1 MYFLYLLKI
10 DDIKSID
17 SHNMYEVY
25 DRWPQISREN
35 FSANFSKI
43 DIKNIDHIV
52 FAGMGGSGTIGDVFA
67 SILSKT
73 DIHVSVVKG
82 YLLPKTVDS
91 NTLVVTTS
99 ISGNTLETITILKN
113 VEKLNAKF
121 VALFSGGVMEKF
133 CVDKKIEYYKIKEVH
148 SPRASFVGFLYS
160 ALNILEQIIPVKK
173 ADINKSIESLFNMQ
187 KLISSKNLN
196 KTNEALQIAQWIKEI
211 PIVYYPWGLQSA
223 AIRFKNS
230 MQENA
235 KMHVMTEDVI
245 EACHNGIVAWDKLKN
260 VQPIL
265 IQGKD
270 DYTKTKERWKIVK
283 ELFHEKDIQ
292 YKEIFSQ
299 EGSILN
305 KLVCLIYLLDY
316 ASIYNAIISKTDPTP
331 IESIDFI
338 KKRL

>member
-1 MYFLYLLKI
+1 M
-10 DDIKSID
+10 S
-17 SHNMYEVY
+17 EVY
-25 DRWPQISREN
+25 DIWPQIATDS
-35 FSANFSKI
+35 FSTTFSKV

-82 YLLPKTVDS
+82 YLLPKTVDDS
-91 NTLVVTTS
+91 TLVVTTS
-99 ISGNTLETITILKN
+99 ISGNTSETISILKN
-113 VEKLNAKF
+113 VEKMNAEF
-121 VALFSGGVMEKF
+121 VALSSGGIMEKF
-133 CVDKKIEYYKIKEVH
+133 CRDKKIKYYKIEEEH

-160 ALNILEQIIPVKK
+160 ALNILEQIVPVKK
-173 ADINKSIESLFNMQ
+173 TDVSESIKLLFNIQ
-187 KLISSKNLN
+187 KAISSKNLN
-196 KTNEALQIAQWIKEI
+196 ETNEALQIAEWVKEI
-211 PIVYYPWGLQSA
+211 PMVYYPSGLQSA

-235 KMHVMTEDVI
+235 KVHVITEDVV
-245 EACHNGIVAWDKLKN
+245 EACHNGIVAWDKPKN

-270 DYTKTKERWKIVK
+270 DYVKTKERWEIIK
-283 ELFHEKDIQ
+283 ELFREKDIQ

-299 EGSILN
+299 EGSILS

-316 ASIYNAIISKTDPTP
+316 TSIYNAIISKTDPTP
-331 IESIDFI
+331 VKSIDFI

>member
-1 MYFLYLLKI
+1 MC
-10 DDIKSID
+10 
-17 SHNMYEVY
+17 EVY
-25 DRWPQISREN
+25 DRWPQIASDN
-35 FSANFSKI
+35 FSTNFSKV

-73 DIHVSVVKG
+73 GIHVSVIKG

-99 ISGNTLETITILKN
+99 ISGNTLETISILKN
-113 VEKLNAKF
+113 VEKVNAEF
-121 VALFSGGVMEKF
+121 VAFSSGGIMEKF
-133 CVDKKIEYYKIKEVH
+133 CMDKKIKYYKIKEEH

-160 ALNILEQIIPVKK
+160 TLNILEQIVPVKK
-173 ADINKSIESLFNMQ
+173 TDVSKSIDSLFNIQ

-196 KTNEALQIAQWIKEI
+196 KTNEALQVAEWIKEI
-211 PIVYYPWGLQSA
+211 PMVYYPSGLQSA

-245 EACHNGIVAWDKLKN
+245 EACHNGIVAWDKPKN
-260 VQPIL
+260 VRPIL

-270 DYTKTKERWKIVK
+270 DYVKTKERWEIIK
-283 ELFHEKDIQ
+283 ELFREKGIP

-299 EGSILN
+299 EGNILS

-316 ASIYNAIISKTDPTP
+316 VSIYNAIISKTDPTP
-331 IESIDFI
+331 IKSIDFI

>member
-1 MYFLYLLKI
+1 M
-10 DDIKSID
+10 S
-17 SHNMYEVY
+17 EVY
-25 DRWPQISREN
+25 DRWPQIAREN
-35 FSANFSKI
+35 FSANFSKV
-43 DIKNIDHIV
+43 DITNIDHVV
-52 FAGMGGSGTIGDVFA
+52 FAGMGGSGTIGDLFA

-73 DIHVSVVKG
+73 DIHVSVIKG

-99 ISGNTLETITILKN
+99 ISGNTSETISILKN
-113 VEKLNAKF
+113 VEKLDAKF
-121 VALFSGGVMEKF
+121 VALSSGGIMEKF
-133 CVDKKIEYYKIKEVH
+133 CMDKKIKYYKIKEEH

-160 ALNILEQIIPVKK
+160 ALNILEQIVPVKK
-173 ADINKSIESLFNMQ
+173 TDISKSIESLFDIQ

-196 KTNEALQIAQWIKEI
+196 KTNEALQIAEWIKEI
-211 PIVYYPWGLQSA
+211 PMVYYPWGLQSA

-245 EACHNGIVAWDKLKN
+245 EACHNGIVAWDKPKN
-260 VQPIL
+260 ILPIL

-270 DYTKTKERWKIVK
+270 DYVKTKERWKIVK
-283 ELFHEKDIQ
+283 EFFREKGIP
-292 YKEIFSQ
+292 YKEIFTQ

-305 KLVCLIYLLDY
+305 KLVCLIYVLDY
-316 ASIYNAIISKTDPTP
+316 ASIYTAIISKIDPSP
-331 IESIDFI
+331 VNSIDFI

>member
-1 MYFLYLLKI
+1 
-10 DDIKSID
+10 
-17 SHNMYEVY
+17 
-25 DRWPQISREN
+25 
-35 FSANFSKI
+35 
-43 DIKNIDHIV
+43 
-52 FAGMGGSGTIGDVFA
+52 MGGSGTIGDLFA

-73 DIHVSVVKG
+73 DIHVSVIKG

-99 ISGNTLETITILKN
+99 ISGNTSETISILKN
-113 VEKLNAKF
+113 VEKVDAKF
-121 VALFSGGVMEKF
+121 VALSSGGIMEKF
-133 CVDKKIEYYKIKEVH
+133 CMDKKIKYYKIKEEH

-160 ALNILEQIIPVKK
+160 ALNILEQIVPVKK
-173 ADINKSIESLFNMQ
+173 TDISKSIESLFDIQ

-196 KTNEALQIAQWIKEI
+196 KTNEALQIAEWIKEI
-211 PIVYYPWGLQSA
+211 PMVYYPWGLQSA

-245 EACHNGIVAWDKLKN
+245 EACHNGIVAWDKPKN
-260 VQPIL
+260 ILPIL

-270 DYTKTKERWKIVK
+270 DYVKTKERWKIVK
-283 ELFHEKDIQ
+283 EFFREKGIP

-305 KLVCLIYLLDY
+305 KLVCLIYVLDY
-316 ASIYNAIISKTDPTP
+316 ASIYTAIISKIDPSP
-331 IESIDFI
+331 VNSIDFI

>member
-1 MYFLYLLKI
+1 MKI

-17 SHNMYEVY
+17 SDSMSEVY
-25 DRWPQISREN
+25 DRWPQIARKN
-35 FSANFSKI
+35 FSVNFSKV

-73 DIHVSVVKG
+73 DIHVSVIKG
-82 YLLPKTVDS
+82 YLLPKTVDDS
-91 NTLVVTTS
+91 TLVVTTS
-99 ISGNTLETITILKN
+99 ISGNTLETISILKN
-113 VEKLNAKF
+113 VEKMNAKF
-121 VALFSGGVMEKF
+121 VALSSGGIMEKF
-133 CVDKKIEYYKIKEVH
+133 CMNKKIKYYKIEEEH

-160 ALNILEQIIPVKK
+160 TLNILEQIVPVKK
-173 ADINKSIESLFNMQ
+173 TDVSESIESLFNIQ
-187 KLISSKNLN
+187 KSVCSKNLN
-196 KTNEALQIAQWIKEI
+196 ETNEALQIAEWIKEI
-211 PIVYYPWGLQSA
+211 PMVYYPSGLQSA

-235 KMHVMTEDVI
+235 KMQVMTEDVI
-245 EACHNGIVAWDKLKN
+245 EACHNGIVAWDKPKN
-260 VQPIL
+260 VQPVL

-270 DYTKTKERWKIVK
+270 DYVKTKERWEIIK
-283 ELFHEKDIQ
+283 ELFRENGIQ
-292 YKEIFSQ
+292 FKEIFSQ

-331 IESIDFI
+331 IKSIDFI

>member
-1 MYFLYLLKI
+1 M
-10 DDIKSID
+10 S
-17 SHNMYEVY
+17 EVY
-25 DRWPQISREN
+25 DRWPQIAREN
-35 FSANFSKI
+35 FSANFSKV
-43 DIKNIDHIV
+43 DIKNIDHVV
-52 FAGMGGSGTIGDVFA
+52 FAGMGGSGTIGDLFA

-73 DIHVSVVKG
+73 DIHVSVIKG

-99 ISGNTLETITILKN
+99 ISGNTSETISILKN
-113 VEKLNAKF
+113 VEKVDAKF
-121 VALFSGGVMEKF
+121 VALSSGGIMEKF
-133 CVDKKIEYYKIKEVH
+133 CMDKKIKYYKIKEEH

-160 ALNILEQIIPVKK
+160 ALNILEQIVPVKK
-173 ADINKSIESLFNMQ
+173 TDISKSIESLFDIQ

-196 KTNEALQIAQWIKEI
+196 KTNEALQIAEWIKEI
-211 PIVYYPWGLQSA
+211 PMVYYPWGLQSA

-245 EACHNGIVAWDKLKN
+245 EACHNGIVAWDKPKN
-260 VQPIL
+260 ILPIL

-270 DYTKTKERWKIVK
+270 DYVKTKERWKIVK
-283 ELFHEKDIQ
+283 EFFCEKGIP

-305 KLVCLIYLLDY
+305 KLVCLIYVLDY
-316 ASIYNAIISKTDPTP
+316 ASIYTAIISKIDPSP
-331 IESIDFI
+331 VNSIDFI

>member
-1 MYFLYLLKI
+1 MKI
-10 DDIKSID
+10 DDIELID
-17 SHNMYEVY
+17 SSKMYEVY
-25 DRWPQISREN
+25 DRWPQIARKN
-35 FSANFSKI
+35 FSADFSKV

-52 FAGMGGSGTIGDVFA
+52 FAGMGGSGTIGDVFS

-82 YLLPKTVDS
+82 YLLPKTVDN
-91 NTLVVTTS
+91 NTLVVSTS
-99 ISGNTLETITILKN
+99 ISGNTSETITILKN
-113 VEKLNAKF
+113 VEKSDAKF
-121 VALFSGGVMEKF
+121 VALFSGGMMEKF
-133 CVDKKIEYYKIKEVH
+133 CKNKNIKSYKIKEAH

-160 ALNILEQIIPVKK
+160 ALNILEEIVPVKK
-173 ADINKSIESLFNMQ
+173 MDVNESIKSLFNIQ
-187 KLISSKNLN
+187 KIVSSENLS
-196 KTNEALQIAQWIKEI
+196 KTNESLQIAQWIKEI
-211 PIVYYPWGLQSA
+211 PMVYYPSGLQST

-235 KMHVMTEDVI
+235 KTHVMTEDVI
-245 EACHNGIVAWDKLKN
+245 EACHNGIVAWDKPKN

-270 DYTKTKERWKIVK
+270 DYEKTKERWKIIK
-283 ELFHEKDIQ
+283 ELFHEKNIL

-331 IESIDFI
+331 IKSIDFI

>member
-1 MYFLYLLKI
+1 M
-10 DDIKSID
+10 S
-17 SHNMYEVY
+17 EVY
-25 DRWPQISREN
+25 DRWPQIAREN
-35 FSANFSKI
+35 FSANFSKV
-43 DIKNIDHIV
+43 DITNIDHVV
-52 FAGMGGSGTIGDVFA
+52 FAGMGGSGTIGDLFA

-73 DIHVSVVKG
+73 DIHVSVIKG

-99 ISGNTLETITILKN
+99 ISGNTSETISILKN
-113 VEKLNAKF
+113 VEKVDAKF
-121 VALFSGGVMEKF
+121 VALSSGGIMEKF
-133 CVDKKIEYYKIKEVH
+133 CMDKKIKYYKIKEEH

-160 ALNILEQIIPVKK
+160 ALNILEQIVPVKK
-173 ADINKSIESLFNMQ
+173 TDISKSIESLFDIQ

-196 KTNEALQIAQWIKEI
+196 KTNEALQIAEWIKEI
-211 PIVYYPWGLQSA
+211 PMVYYPWGLQSA

-245 EACHNGIVAWDKLKN
+245 EACHNGIVAWDKPKN
-260 VQPIL
+260 ILPIL

-270 DYTKTKERWKIVK
+270 DYVKTKERWKIVK
-283 ELFHEKDIQ
+283 EFFREKGIP
-292 YKEIFSQ
+292 YKEIFTQ

-305 KLVCLIYLLDY
+305 KLVCLIYVLDY
-316 ASIYNAIISKTDPTP
+316 ASIYTAIISKIDPSP
-331 IESIDFI
+331 VNSIDFI

>member
-1 MYFLYLLKI
+1 LKI
-10 DDIKSID
+10 NDIKSID
-17 SHNMYEVY
+17 SDNMSEVY
-25 DRWPQISREN
+25 DRWPQIARKN
-35 FSANFSKI
+35 FSVNFSKV

-73 DIHVSVVKG
+73 NIHVTVIKG
-82 YLLPKTVDS
+82 YLLPKTVDDS
-91 NTLVVTTS
+91 TLVVTTS
-99 ISGNTLETITILKN
+99 ISGNTLETISILKN
-113 VEKLNAKF
+113 VEKMNAKF
-121 VALFSGGVMEKF
+121 VALSSGGIMEKF
-133 CVDKKIEYYKIKEVH
+133 CMNKKIKYYKIEEEH

-160 ALNILEQIIPVKK
+160 TLNILEQIVPVKK
-173 ADINKSIESLFNMQ
+173 TDVSKSIESLFNIQ
-187 KLISSKNLN
+187 KSVCSKNLN
-196 KTNEALQIAQWIKEI
+196 ETNEALQIAEWIKEI
-211 PIVYYPWGLQSA
+211 PMVYYPSGLQSA

-235 KMHVMTEDVI
+235 KMQVMTEDVI
-245 EACHNGIVAWDKLKN
+245 EACHNGIVAWDKPKN
-260 VQPIL
+260 VQPVL

-270 DYTKTKERWKIVK
+270 DYVKTKERWEIIK
-283 ELFHEKDIQ
+283 ELFRENGIQ
-292 YKEIFSQ
+292 FKEIFSQ

-331 IESIDFI
+331 IKSIDFI

>member
-1 MYFLYLLKI
+1 MS
-10 DDIKSID
+10 DI
-17 SHNMYEVY
+17 Y
-25 DRWPQISREN
+25 DRWPQI
-35 FSANFSKI
+35 ANDSFSKSFSKV
-43 DIKNIDHIV
+43 DVKNIDHIV
-52 FAGMGGSGTIGDVFA
+52 FAGMGGSGTVGDVFS

-82 YLLPKTVDS
+82 YLLPKTVDN
-91 NTLVVTTS
+91 NTLVVSTS
-99 ISGNTLETITILKN
+99 ISGNTSETMTILKN
-113 VEKLNAKF
+113 VEKSDAKF
-121 VALFSGGVMEKF
+121 VALFSGGMMEKF
-133 CVDKKIEYYKIKEVH
+133 CKNKNIKSYKIKEAH

-160 ALNILEQIIPVKK
+160 ALNILEEIVPVKK
-173 ADINKSIESLFNMQ
+173 MDVNESIQSLFNIQ
-187 KLISSKNLN
+187 KIISSENLN
-196 KTNEALQIAQWIKEI
+196 ETNEALQIAEWIKEI

-245 EACHNGIVAWDKLKN
+245 ETCHNGIVAWNKPKN

-270 DYTKTKERWKIVK
+270 DYVKTKERWKIVK
-283 ELFHEKDIQ
+283 ELFHDKDIQ

-316 ASIYNAIISKTDPTP
+316 VSIYNAIISKTDPTP
-331 IESIDFI
+331 VKPIDFV

>member
-1 MYFLYLLKI
+1 MC
-10 DDIKSID
+10 
-17 SHNMYEVY
+17 EVY
-25 DRWPQISREN
+25 DRWPQIASDN
-35 FSANFSKI
+35 FSTNFSKV

-82 YLLPKTVDS
+82 YLLPKTVDD
-91 NTLVVTTS
+91 NTLVVSTS
-99 ISGNTLETITILKN
+99 ISGNTLETISILKN
-113 VEKLNAKF
+113 VEKSNAEF
-121 VALFSGGVMEKF
+121 VALSSGGIMEKY
-133 CVDKKIEYYKIKEVH
+133 CKDKKIKYYKIEQEH

-160 ALNILEQIIPVKK
+160 TLNILEQIVPVKK
-173 ADINKSIESLFNMQ
+173 TDVSKSIQSLFNVQ

-196 KTNEALQIAQWIKEI
+196 KTNEALQIAEWIKEI
-211 PIVYYPWGLQSA
+211 PLVYYPWGLQSA

-235 KMHVMTEDVI
+235 KMHIITEDVI
-245 EACHNGIVAWDKLKN
+245 EASHNGIVAWDKPKN
-260 VQPIL
+260 IQPIL

-270 DYTKTKERWKIVK
+270 DYVKTKERWKIVK
-283 ELFHEKDIQ
+283 ELFSEKGIP

-299 EGSILN
+299 QGNILN
-305 KLVCLIYLLDY
+305 KLVGLIYLLDY
-316 ASIYNAIISKTDPTP
+316 TSIYNAIISKTDPSP
-331 IESIDFI
+331 IKSIDFI

>member
-1 MYFLYLLKI
+1 MC
-10 DDIKSID
+10 
-17 SHNMYEVY
+17 EVY
-25 DRWPQISREN
+25 DRWPQIAREN
-35 FSANFSKI
+35 FSKNFSKV

-52 FAGMGGSGTIGDVFA
+52 FAGMGGSGTIADVFA

-73 DIHVSVVKG
+73 NIHVSVVKG

-91 NTLVVTTS
+91 DTLVVTTS
-99 ISGNTLETITILKN
+99 VSGNTAETISILKN
-113 VEKLNAKF
+113 VEKVDAKF
-121 VALFSGGVMEKF
+121 VALSSGGIMEKF
-133 CVDKKIEYYKIKEVH
+133 CMDKKIKYYKIKEEH

-160 ALNILEQIIPVKK
+160 ALNILEQIVPVKK
-173 ADINKSIESLFNMQ
+173 TDISKSIESLFDIQ

-196 KTNEALQIAQWIKEI
+196 KTNEALQIAEWIKEI
-211 PIVYYPWGLQSA
+211 PMVYYPWGLQSA

-245 EACHNGIVAWDKLKN
+245 EACHNGIVAWDKPKN
-260 VQPIL
+260 ILPIL

-270 DYTKTKERWKIVK
+270 DYVKTKERWKIVK
-283 ELFHEKDIQ
+283 EFFSEKGIP
-292 YKEIFSQ
+292 YKEIFTQ

-316 ASIYNAIISKTDPTP
+316 ASIYNAIISKIDPSP
-331 IESIDFI
+331 VNSIDFI

>member
-1 MYFLYLLKI
+1 MS
-10 DDIKSID
+10 D
-17 SHNMYEVY
+17 VY
-25 DRWPQISREN
+25 DRWPQI
-35 FSANFSKI
+35 ANDSFSKSFSKV
-43 DIKNIDHIV
+43 DMKNIDHVV
-52 FAGMGGSGTIGDVFA
+52 FAGMGGSGTVGDVFS

-82 YLLPKTVDS
+82 YLLPKTVDN
-91 NTLVVTTS
+91 NTLVVSTS
-99 ISGNTLETITILKN
+99 ISGNTSETITILKN
-113 VEKLNAKF
+113 VEKLDAKF
-121 VALFSGGVMEKF
+121 VALFSGGLMEKF
-133 CVDKKIEYYKIKEVH
+133 CKNKNIKSYKIKEEH

-160 ALNILEQIIPVKK
+160 ALNILEEIIPVKK
-173 ADINKSIESLFNMQ
+173 MDVNESIQSLFNIQ
-187 KLISSKNLN
+187 KIISSENLN
-196 KTNEALQIAQWIKEI
+196 ETNEALQIAEWIKEI

-245 EACHNGIVAWDKLKN
+245 EACHNGIVAWDKPKN

-270 DYTKTKERWKIVK
+270 DYEKTKERWKIIK
-283 ELFHEKDIQ
+283 ELFRDKDVQ

-305 KLVCLIYLLDY
+305 KLICMIYLLDY
-316 ASIYNAIISKTDPTP
+316 VSIYNAIISKTNPTP
-331 IESIDFI
+331 V
-338 KKRL
+338 

>member
-1 MYFLYLLKI
+1 LKI
-10 DDIKSID
+10 DEIKSVD
-17 SHNMYEVY
+17 SRNMYKVY
-25 DRWPQISREN
+25 DGWPQIARKN
-35 FSANFSKI
+35 FSTNFSKV

-73 DIHVSVVKG
+73 NVHVSVVKG

-99 ISGNTLETITILKN
+99 ISGNTLETISILKN
-113 VEKLNAKF
+113 VEKVNAEF
-121 VALFSGGVMEKF
+121 VAFSSGGIMEKF
-133 CVDKKIEYYKIKEVH
+133 SMNKRIKYYKISEEH

-160 ALNILEQIIPVKK
+160 ALNILEQVVPVKK
-173 ADINKSIESLFNMQ
+173 VDVDKSIESLFNIQ

-196 KTNEALQIAQWIKEI
+196 ETNEALQIAEWIKEI
-211 PIVYYPWGLQSA
+211 PMVYYPSGLQSA

-235 KMHVMTEDVI
+235 KMHVVTEDVI
-245 EACHNGIVAWDKLKN
+245 EACHNGIVAWDKPKN
-260 VQPIL
+260 IMPIL

-270 DYTKTKERWKIVK
+270 DYVKTKERWKIIK
-283 ELFHEKDIQ
+283 EFFSEKGIP
-292 YKEIFSQ
+292 YKEVFSQ

-305 KLVCLIYLLDY
+305 KLVCLIYLFDY
-316 ASIYNAIISKTDPTP
+316 ASIYNAIISKTDPSP
-331 IESIDFI
+331 IKSIDYI

>member
-1 MYFLYLLKI
+1 MS
-10 DDIKSID
+10 DI
-17 SHNMYEVY
+17 Y
-25 DRWPQISREN
+25 DRWPQI
-35 FSANFSKI
+35 ANDSFSKSFSKV
-43 DIKNIDHIV
+43 DVKNIDHIV
-52 FAGMGGSGTIGDVFA
+52 FAGMGGSGTVGDVFS

-82 YLLPKTVDS
+82 YLLPKTVDN
-91 NTLVVTTS
+91 NTLVVSTS
-99 ISGNTLETITILKN
+99 ISGNTSETMTILKN
-113 VEKLNAKF
+113 VEKSDAKF
-121 VALFSGGVMEKF
+121 VALFSGGMMEKF
-133 CVDKKIEYYKIKEVH
+133 CKNKNIKSYKIKEAH

-160 ALNILEQIIPVKK
+160 ALNILEEIVPVKK
-173 ADINKSIESLFNMQ
+173 MDVNESIKSLFNIQ
-187 KLISSKNLN
+187 KIISSENLN
-196 KTNEALQIAQWIKEI
+196 ETNEALQIAEWIKEI
-211 PIVYYPWGLQSA
+211 PIIYYPWGLQSA

-245 EACHNGIVAWDKLKN
+245 EASHNGIVAWNKPKN
-260 VQPIL
+260 IQPIL

-270 DYTKTKERWKIVK
+270 DYVKTKERWKIIK
-283 ELFHEKDIQ
+283 EFFSEKGIP

-299 EGSILN
+299 EGGVLN

-331 IESIDFI
+331 INSIDFI

>member
-1 MYFLYLLKI
+1 MLKI

-17 SHNMYEVY
+17 SHNMSGVY
-25 DRWPQISREN
+25 DRWPQIASD
-35 FSANFSKI
+35 SFSKSFSKV
-43 DIKNIDHIV
+43 DMKNIDHVV
-52 FAGMGGSGTIGDVFA
+52 FAGMGGSGTVGDVFS

-82 YLLPKTVDS
+82 YLLPKTVDN
-91 NTLVVTTS
+91 NTLVVSTS
-99 ISGNTLETITILKN
+99 ISGNTSETITILKN
-113 VEKLNAKF
+113 VEKLDAKF
-121 VALFSGGVMEKF
+121 VALFSGGMMEQF
-133 CVDKKIEYYKIKEVH
+133 CKNKNIKSYKIKEEH

-160 ALNILEQIIPVKK
+160 ALNILEEIVPVKK
-173 ADINKSIESLFNMQ
+173 IDISESIQSLFNIQ
-187 KLISSKNLN
+187 KIISSENLN
-196 KTNEALQIAQWIKEI
+196 ETNEALQIAEWIKEI
-211 PIVYYPWGLQSA
+211 PIIYYPWGLQSA

-245 EACHNGIVAWDKLKN
+245 ETCHNGIVAWDKPKN

-270 DYTKTKERWKIVK
+270 DYVKTKERWKIVK
-283 ELFHEKDIQ
+283 ELFHDKDIQ

-305 KLVCLIYLLDY
+305 KLVCLIYLFDY
-316 ASIYNAIISKTDPTP
+316 VSIYNAIISKTDPTP
-331 IESIDFI
+331 VKSIDFV

>member
-1 MYFLYLLKI
+1 MSGF
-10 DDIKSID
+10 
-17 SHNMYEVY
+17 Y
-25 DRWPQISREN
+25 DRWPQIAREN
-35 FSANFSKI
+35 FSANFSKV
-43 DIKNIDHIV
+43 DIKNIDHVV
-52 FAGMGGSGTIGDVFA
+52 FAGMGGSGTIGDLFA

-73 DIHVSVVKG
+73 DIHVSVIKG

-99 ISGNTLETITILKN
+99 ISGNTSETISILKN
-113 VEKLNAKF
+113 MEKVDAKF
-121 VALFSGGVMEKF
+121 VALSSGGIMEKF
-133 CVDKKIEYYKIKEVH
+133 CMDKKIKYYKIKEEH

-160 ALNILEQIIPVKK
+160 ALNILEQIVPVKK
-173 ADINKSIESLFNMQ
+173 TDISKSIESLFDIQ

-196 KTNEALQIAQWIKEI
+196 KTNEALQIAEWIKEI
-211 PIVYYPWGLQSA
+211 PMVYYPWGLQSA

-245 EACHNGIVAWDKLKN
+245 EACHNGIVAWDKPKN
-260 VQPIL
+260 ILPIL

-270 DYTKTKERWKIVK
+270 DYVKTKERWKIVK
-283 ELFHEKDIQ
+283 EFFREKGIP
-292 YKEIFSQ
+292 YKEIFTQ

-305 KLVCLIYLLDY
+305 KLVCLIYVLDY
-316 ASIYNAIISKTDPTP
+316 ASIYTAIISKIDPSP
-331 IESIDFI
+331 VNSIDFI

>member
-1 MYFLYLLKI
+1 MC
-10 DDIKSID
+10 
-17 SHNMYEVY
+17 EVY
-25 DRWPQISREN
+25 DRWPQIAREN
-35 FSANFSKI
+35 FSKNFSKV

-52 FAGMGGSGTIGDVFA
+52 FAGMGGSGTIGDLFA
-67 SILSKT
+67 SILTKT
-73 DIHVSVVKG
+73 DIHVSVIKG
-82 YLLPKTVDS
+82 YPLPKTVDN

-99 ISGNTLETITILKN
+99 ISGNTSETISILKN
-113 VEKLNAKF
+113 VEKVNAKF
-121 VALFSGGVMEKF
+121 VALSSGGIMEKF
-133 CVDKKIEYYKIKEVH
+133 CMDKKVTYYKIKEYH

-173 ADINKSIESLFNMQ
+173 TDVSESIQSLFNMQ
-187 KLISSKNLN
+187 RTISSKNLN
-196 KTNEALQIAQWIKEI
+196 KTNEALQIAEWIKEI
-211 PIVYYPWGLQSA
+211 PMVYYPWGLQSA

-235 KMHVMTEDVI
+235 KMHIMTEDVI
-245 EACHNGIVAWDKLKN
+245 EACHNGVVAWDKPKN
-260 VQPIL
+260 IQPIL

-270 DYTKTKERWKIVK
+270 DYAKTKEIWKIIK
-283 ELFHEKDIQ
+283 EFFSEKGIP

-331 IESIDFI
+331 IKSIDFI

>member
-1 MYFLYLLKI
+1 MC
-10 DDIKSID
+10 
-17 SHNMYEVY
+17 EVY
-25 DRWPQISREN
+25 DRWPQIASDN
-35 FSANFSKI
+35 FSTNFSKV

-82 YLLPKTVDS
+82 YLLPKTVDD
-91 NTLVVTTS
+91 NTLVVSTS
-99 ISGNTLETITILKN
+99 ISGNTLETISILKN
-113 VEKLNAKF
+113 VEKSNAEF
-121 VALFSGGVMEKF
+121 VALSSGGIMEKY
-133 CVDKKIEYYKIKEVH
+133 CKDKKIKYYKIKQEH

-160 ALNILEQIIPVKK
+160 TLNILEQIVPVKK
-173 ADINKSIESLFNMQ
+173 TDVSKSIQSLFNVQ

-196 KTNEALQIAQWIKEI
+196 KTNEALQIAEWIKEI
-211 PIVYYPWGLQSA
+211 PLVYYPWGLQSA

-235 KMHVMTEDVI
+235 KMHIITEDVI
-245 EACHNGIVAWDKLKN
+245 EASHNGIVAWDKPKN
-260 VQPIL
+260 IQPIL

-270 DYTKTKERWKIVK
+270 DFVKTKERWKIVK
-283 ELFHEKDIQ
+283 ELFSEKGIQ

-299 EGSILN
+299 QGNILD
-305 KLVCLIYLLDY
+305 KLVGLIYLLDY
-316 ASIYNAIISKTDPTP
+316 TSIYNAIISKTDPSP
-331 IESIDFI
+331 IKSIDFI

>member
-1 MYFLYLLKI
+1 M
-10 DDIKSID
+10 S
-17 SHNMYEVY
+17 EVY
-25 DRWPQISREN
+25 DGWPQIARKN
-35 FSANFSKI
+35 FSVNFSKV
-43 DIKNIDHIV
+43 DIKNIDHVV

-82 YLLPKTVDS
+82 YLLPKTVDDS
-91 NTLVVTTS
+91 TLVVTTS
-99 ISGNTLETITILKN
+99 ISGNTLETISILKN
-113 VEKLNAKF
+113 VEKMNAKF
-121 VALFSGGVMEKF
+121 VALSSGGIMEKF
-133 CVDKKIEYYKIKEVH
+133 CMDKKIKYYKIEEEH

-160 ALNILEQIIPVKK
+160 ALNILEQILPVKK
-173 ADINKSIESLFNMQ
+173 IDVSESIESLFDIQ
-187 KLISSKNLN
+187 KSICSKNLN
-196 KTNEALQIAQWIKEI
+196 ETNEALQIAEWIKEI
-211 PIVYYPWGLQSA
+211 PIVYYPSGLQSA

-235 KMHVMTEDVI
+235 KVHVITEDVI
-245 EACHNGIVAWDKLKN
+245 EACHNGIVAWDKPKN

-270 DYTKTKERWKIVK
+270 DYVKTKERWEIIK
-283 ELFHEKDIQ
+283 ELFRENGIQ

-316 ASIYNAIISKTDPTP
+316 TSIYNAIISKTDPTP
-331 IESIDFI
+331 IKSIDFI

>member
-1 MYFLYLLKI
+1 M
-10 DDIKSID
+10 S
-17 SHNMYEVY
+17 EVY
-25 DRWPQISREN
+25 DGWPQIARKN
-35 FSANFSKI
+35 FSVNFSKV
-43 DIKNIDHIV
+43 DIKNIDHVV

-82 YLLPKTVDS
+82 YLLPKTVDDS
-91 NTLVVTTS
+91 TLVVTTS
-99 ISGNTLETITILKN
+99 ISGNTLETISILKN
-113 VEKLNAKF
+113 VEKMNAKF
-121 VALFSGGVMEKF
+121 VALSSGGIMEKF
-133 CVDKKIEYYKIKEVH
+133 CMNKKIKYYKIEEEH

-160 ALNILEQIIPVKK
+160 ALNILEQILPVKK
-173 ADINKSIESLFNMQ
+173 IDVNESIESLFDIQ
-187 KLISSKNLN
+187 KSICSKNLN
-196 KTNEALQIAQWIKEI
+196 ETNEALQIAEWIKEI
-211 PIVYYPWGLQSA
+211 PMVYYPSGLQSA

-235 KMHVMTEDVI
+235 KVHVITEDVI
-245 EACHNGIVAWDKLKN
+245 EACHNGIVAWDKPKN

-270 DYTKTKERWKIVK
+270 DYVKTKERWEIIK
-283 ELFHEKDIQ
+283 ELFRENGIQ

-331 IESIDFI
+331 IKSIDFI

>member
-1 MYFLYLLKI
+1 M
-10 DDIKSID
+10 S
-17 SHNMYEVY
+17 EVY
-25 DRWPQISREN
+25 DGWPQIARKN
-35 FSANFSKI
+35 FSVNFSKV
-43 DIKNIDHIV
+43 DIKNIDHVV

-82 YLLPKTVDS
+82 YLLPKTVDDS
-91 NTLVVTTS
+91 TLVVTTS
-99 ISGNTLETITILKN
+99 ISGNTLETISILKN
-113 VEKLNAKF
+113 VEKMNAKF
-121 VALFSGGVMEKF
+121 VALSSGGTMEKF
-133 CVDKKIEYYKIKEVH
+133 CMDKKIKYYKIEEEH

-160 ALNILEQIIPVKK
+160 ALNILEQILPVKK
-173 ADINKSIESLFNMQ
+173 IDVNESIESLFDIQ
-187 KLISSKNLN
+187 KSICSKNLN
-196 KTNEALQIAQWIKEI
+196 ETNEALQIAEWIKEI
-211 PIVYYPWGLQSA
+211 PMVYYPSGLQSA

-235 KMHVMTEDVI
+235 KVHVITEDVI
-245 EACHNGIVAWDKLKN
+245 EACHNGIVAWDKPKN

-270 DYTKTKERWKIVK
+270 DYVKTKERWEIVK
-283 ELFHEKDIQ
+283 ELFRENGIQ

-331 IESIDFI
+331 IKSIDFI

>member
-1 MYFLYLLKI
+1 M
-10 DDIKSID
+10 S
-17 SHNMYEVY
+17 EVY
-25 DRWPQISREN
+25 DIWPQIATDS
-35 FSANFSKI
+35 FSTNFSKV

-52 FAGMGGSGTIGDVFA
+52 FAGMGGSGTIGDLFA
-67 SILSKT
+67 SILTKT

-82 YLLPKTVDS
+82 YLLPKTVDN

-99 ISGNTLETITILKN
+99 ISGNTSETISILKN
-113 VEKLNAKF
+113 VEKVNAKF
-121 VALFSGGVMEKF
+121 VALSSGGIMEKF
-133 CVDKKIEYYKIKEVH
+133 CMDKKITYYKIKEYH

-173 ADINKSIESLFNMQ
+173 TDVSESIQSLFNMQ
-187 KLISSKNLN
+187 RTISSKNLN
-196 KTNEALQIAQWIKEI
+196 KTNEALQIAEWIKEI
-211 PIVYYPWGLQSA
+211 PMVYYPWGLQSA

-235 KMHVMTEDVI
+235 KMHIMTEDVI
-245 EACHNGIVAWDKLKN
+245 EACHNGVVAWDQPKN
-260 VQPIL
+260 ILPIL

-270 DYTKTKERWKIVK
+270 DYVKTKERWQIVK
-283 ELFHEKDIQ
+283 ELFHEKDIP

-305 KLVCLIYLLDY
+305 KLVCMIYLLDY
-316 ASIYNAIISKTDPTP
+316 ASIYNAIISKIDPSP
-331 IESIDFI
+331 IKSIDFI